1 MSYKLIA
8 DSCCDLPYTFI
19 EEHDIDVV
27 NLTVHMNGK
36 ELIDDMGKTFDRN
49 QFFQELKNGAVA
61 TTSQINIGTYIDAF
75 EKYVKEGTP
84 ILYIAFSSGLSG
96 SYNNA
101 VAAVE
106 QLKEDYSNVAIS
118 IVDSKAACL
127 GEGLLVY
134 EAAMRKSSGVSLE
147 EVVAWLEDNKM
158 KVQSWVTVDD
168 IKHLERG
175 GRVSALSATVG
186 TLLNVKPIIVV
197 NPEGG
202 LVPSGKVRGRKKSL
216 QHLVNK
222 TVEGIVNPEQ
232 QTLFIGHV
240 GVPEE
245 AEMVKQEL
253 LNKLTV
259 KDIKVYP
266 YGPTIASHTGFGSL
280 SIFSIGEE
288 RKK

>member
-1 MSYKLIA
+1 MSYKLIT
-8 DSCCDLPYTFI
+8 DSCCDLPYTFV
-19 EEHDIDVV
+19 EEQDIDIV

-36 ELIDDMGKTFDRN
+36 ELLDDMGKTFDRN
-49 QFFQELKNGAVA
+49 QFFQELKNGAIA

-75 EKYVKEGTP
+75 EKYVKEATP
-84 ILYIAFSSGLSG
+84 VLYIAFSSALSG

-106 QLKEDYSNVAIS
+106 QLKEDYTNVDIT
-118 IVDSKAACL
+118 IVDSKAVCL

-134 EAAMRKSSGVSLE
+134 EAAMRKSAGSTLE
-147 EVVAWLEDNKM
+147 EVAEWLEDNKM
-158 KVQSWVTVDD
+158 KLHSWVTVDD

-175 GRVSALSATVG
+175 GRVSSFSATVG

-216 QHLVNK
+216 HYLVNK

-253 LNKLTV
+253 LNLLNV

-266 YGPTIASHTGFGSL
+266 YGPTVAAHTGFGSL
-280 SIFSIGEE
+280 SIFSMGEE
-288 RKK
+288 RK

>member
-1 MSYKLIA
+1 MSYKLIT

-19 EEHDIDVV
+19 EEQDIDIVS
-27 NLTVHMNGK
+27 LTVHMNGN

-49 QFFQELKNGAVA
+49 QFFQELKNGAMA
-61 TTSQINIGTYIDAF
+61 TTSQINIGTYIDVF
-75 EKYVKEGTP
+75 EKYVKEGMP
-84 ILYIAFSSGLSG
+84 ILYIAFSSALSG

-106 QLKEDYSNVAIS
+106 QLKEDYPTVNIT

-134 EAAMRKSSGVSLE
+134 EAAMRKSAGATLE
-147 EVVAWLEDNKM
+147 EVATWLEENKM
-158 KVQSWVTVDD
+158 KVHSWVTVDD

-175 GRVSALSATVG
+175 GRVSALSATLG
-186 TLLNVKPIIVV
+186 TLLNVKPIIIV

-202 LVPSGKVRGRKKSL
+202 LVPTGKVRGRKKSL
-216 QHLVNK
+216 HYLVNK
-222 TVEGIVNPEQ
+222 TVEGIVDPEQ

-253 LNKLTV
+253 LDQINV
-259 KDIKVYP
+259 KDIKISP
-266 YGPTIASHTGFGSL
+266 YGPTIAAHTGFGSL
-280 SIFSIGEE
+280 SIFSMGEE
-288 RKK
+288 RT

>member
-1 MSYKLIA
+1 MSYKLIT

-19 EEHDIDVV
+19 EEQDIDVV

-36 ELIDDMGKTFDRN
+36 ELVDDMGKTFDRN
-49 QFFQELKNGAVA
+49 QFFQELKNGAIA
-61 TTSQINIGTYIDAF
+61 TTSQINIGTYIEEF
-75 EKYVKEGTP
+75 EKYVKQDIP
-84 ILYIAFSSGLSG
+84 VLYIAFSSGLSG

-106 QLKEDYSNVAIS
+106 QLKEDYSNVNIT

-134 EAAMRKSSGVSLE
+134 EAAMRKTAGASLE
-147 EVVAWLEDNKM
+147 EVAKWLEENKM
-158 KVQSWVTVDD
+158 KLHSWVTVDD

-175 GRVSALSATVG
+175 GRISALSATLG

-202 LVPSGKVRGRKKSL
+202 LVPAGKVRGRKKSL
-216 QHLVNK
+216 HHLVNK
-222 TVEGIVNPEQ
+222 TIEGIVNPEQ

-253 LNKLTV
+253 LDQLNV

-280 SIFSIGEE
+280 SIFSMGEE
-288 RKK
+288 RK